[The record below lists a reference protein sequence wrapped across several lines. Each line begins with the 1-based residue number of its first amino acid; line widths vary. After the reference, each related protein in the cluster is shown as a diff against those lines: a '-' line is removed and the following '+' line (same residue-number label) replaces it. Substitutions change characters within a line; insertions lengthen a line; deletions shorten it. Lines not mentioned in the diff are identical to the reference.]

1 MCAEENRVHAFRRRT
16 PAPFR
21 HPLADQC
28 GPPATRRRAA
38 PRPIGARVLW
48 TNDQVARREARTRKR
63 PTRKQLDERLSIPLG
78 PKDEEAEA
86 QADAEALAASRQ
98 RVRDRAGDEPP
109 PKGTGRPRK

>member
-1 MCAEENRVHAFRRRT
+1 VAPLEGRSA
-16 PAPFR
+16 PAQGDR
-21 HPLADQC
+21 YC
-28 GPPATRRRAA
+28 GAMTKSPAAKPA
-38 PRPIGARVLW
+38 
-48 TNDQVARREARTRKR
+48 RKR